1 MNRRSR
7 NEFGSTTGKG
17 FKYNGSWKRKRSNIN
32 GKNGEKV
39 VKPEDLSLLEK
50 RFEEVRIRDEIDEKL
65 GRMKYIEGPEKIG
78 WLTNIQPTLVKSN
91 DWPSGKA
98 GVDLFFIEEDG
109 QTFKTTVLYEPYF
122 YIMCKKNTEF
132 EVEEFLKRR
141 YENLISKIER
151 IEKDDLD
158 MPNHLLGVTRTVVQ
172 LKFRNVKDLLTV
184 RKYLLQVVTR
194 NEKNMEITNAYSE
207 IKIDDN
213 DELNLNSKST
223 NDIVSNIIDIRE
235 YDVPYYIRVAID
247 NNFRVGCWYTVK
259 AEFNQITITP
269 NTDMVLPAEPVV
281 LAFDIETT
289 KSPLKFPDSSIDL
302 VMMISYMIDGQGF
315 LITNREIV
323 SEDILDFE
331 YTPKPEYEGPF
342 IIFNEK
348 DEAALLNRFFEHI
361 IETKPSVFVTYNG
374 DNFDWP
380 FIEAR
385 AKHNGINMYKEIGFY
400 KDETSSCYR
409 SSYAVHMDCLCWV
422 KRDSYLPVGS
432 HGLKAVTT
440 AKLGYNPMEI
450 DPEDMTRFAIEQP
463 QTLSQYSVSD
473 AVATYYL
480 YMKYVHPFIF
490 SLCNI
495 IPLCPDEVLRKG
507 SGTLCESLLMVQAY
521 LAKVIMPNKH
531 IDPAIKMYEGHLLDT
546 ETYVGGHVEALEAG
560 VFRSDLSY
568 DFNLDVSVV
577 DKLIND
583 LDKALKFSIEVEG
596 KQSMDDVLNLEEIRE
611 DIYNKLINLRQ
622 NPIRKEPPLIYHLDV
637 GAMYP
642 NIILTNRLQP
652 DALVSEKDCASCDFN
667 QNGSN
672 CQRRM
677 QWQWRGEC
685 YPGTRAEY
693 NMIKSQLM
701 TEKFPPKIKGGNL
714 RDFSQLN
721 ATEQATLI
729 HKRLGDY
736 CQKVY
741 KRKKETKVVERESI
755 VCQREHPF
763 YVNTVRNFRD
773 RRYEYKG
780 LLKRAKRELSSAMK
794 SGINAEIEKAKKM
807 VVLYD
812 SLQLAHKCILNS
824 FYGYVMRK
832 GSRWYSM
839 EMAGVVC
846 FTGSNII
853 QMARQLVER
862 IGRPLELDTDGIWC
876 ILPKSF
882 PENYIFKFKNDKV
895 HYLSYPCVMLNHLV
909 HDNYTNHQY
918 QTLVNENTYE
928 YQTKSENSIFFEVDG
943 PYRAMILPSSTQED
957 KLLKKRYAVFNPNG
971 SLAELKGFEV
981 KRRGELK
988 LIKIFQ
994 KSLFSNF
1001 LKGDTLEECYASV
1014 AKVADQWLDLLFSKG
1029 KDVGDEELFELISE
1043 NRSMSKSLEEY
1054 GSQKST
1060 SISTARRL
1068 AEFLGDQM
1076 VKDKGLACK
1085 FIISAKPAGYAVSER
1100 AIPVA
1105 IFQAEP
1111 SVKKY
1116 FLKRWLKD
1124 SNLQDF
1130 DIRSI
1135 LDWQYY
1141 LERFGSVIQKLITIP
1156 AAMQKVRNPVP
1167 RIHYPEWLFKRLVTR
1182 DDKLKQHHI
1191 TDMFKVQPKEN
1202 KKLLEENSNS
1212 PESINDQPKSQ
1223 EELIGDMEDMVINE
1237 NNNTQKPKFIPIV
1250 NKKQIVKKRK
1260 SNEENNDD
1268 SMAVDDIYDD
1278 KMEDLGEMPDM
1289 DTDYPAWLE
1298 YMKKKWKRQRINR
1311 MKRRKLQETNGS
1323 SFKSSLN
1330 SGALSSLFQKQN
1342 YAVMSN
1348 CWEILSV
1355 TESEKPGEFRLWV
1368 LVDGRIQMIKLLVP
1382 RIFYVNS
1389 KTPYT
1394 GNEISSGGFEI
1405 DENGNSIENLYSV
1418 KKVNKILP
1426 RSHKNLYLYEFKMP
1440 ENVYKENMK
1449 VISSFISH
1457 PSIEGVYETQIPLL
1471 YRVLIDIGCI
1481 TRVNR
1486 EVVRNIDKG
1495 ISMEYLQPEDVSKRP
1510 YLNDKEALEYIFLYH
1525 TYSDSRHIF
1534 CIYSTDSAKAY
1545 INIVDASQINQMPNM
1560 TKLYSE
1566 KRNAKIKSGEIN
1578 DDNVFRYHEIVDW
1591 QSEIFGDKEKA
1602 FQNIQKILSKYHSER
1617 HKPTVLII
1625 QSFLNQQQLGENIPS
1640 INDFPVVFISSYKRD
1655 NQFPALDWQRP
1666 ICRRIM
1672 SHLFNVNGWLT
1683 ERIALARYA
1692 DIPFCNIEND
1702 YPIFLADIFFSRRLQ
1717 REGMLLW
1724 YSPSSKPDLGSREDD
1739 ENYNSI
1745 DEIENLE
1752 INVPG
1757 MYDQISME
1765 IDLINLAVNTIQ
1777 QANVINEIEGGGTIG
1792 FESSMAQHT
1801 LNDHIAMISNNNN
1814 NNNNNTEMNVD
1825 ENKKDLIQTSMIQVM
1840 DENAIS
1846 AQTFKLFR
1854 TLIISWN
1861 NEVRDKKNRFADMM
1875 IEHFYRWIT
1884 SPSSKLYDPALFN
1897 LIHGIMKKVFM
1908 QLLAEFRNLGLKVIY
1923 ANFRKII
1930 IMSSKTSVANAI
1942 NHMGYVIRTIISKQL
1957 FSGLELNPTQCWDTL
1972 IWMDYAN
1979 FGGMTSL
1986 SPNATID
1993 MVMNKQLRAQCIISQ
2008 WNIKKYLPIAYQML
2022 FDRYFSEYLFSVC
2035 MKKTKEKYNIEEN
2048 DNILTDAENEKEGP
2062 KKNNSKE
2069 EIDFKR
2075 KLISS
2080 GLTRALLEEV
2090 STIHEKYQTSHDTEE
2105 AILYEFPEPPGSYLK
2120 RNNAT
2125 LEFVKYFCYVLSLDK
2140 TVEYSVRVLKRN
2152 LLELIH
2158 IREFSEEAQF
2168 KNPCTSFKL
2177 GQVICEYCNYCRDI
2191 DLCRENEDNESSK
2204 DYHSL
2209 IAKMKKQYNSR
2220 NNSNSDSDDISNDEN
2235 ENINGNVNIMNN
2247 QNQTKKKTNHSI
2259 SNSTVTFWSCPGC
2272 KMEYDPRII
2281 EDRLLEIIQTKA
2293 MAFQLQDLVCTK
2305 CRSLKGDNISSKCH
2319 CGGDYKLYIDY
2330 DEFMVQL
2337 TTFKHIAKYYNMK
2350 LLDEVISNILIINSH

>member
-1 MNRRSR
+1 
-7 NEFGSTTGKG
+7 
-17 FKYNGSWKRKRSNIN
+17 
-32 GKNGEKV
+32 
-39 VKPEDLSLLEK
+39 
-50 RFEEVRIRDEIDEKL
+50 
-65 GRMKYIEGPEKIG
+65 
-78 WLTNIQPTLVKSN
+78 
-91 DWPSGKA
+91 
-98 GVDLFFIEEDG
+98 
-109 QTFKTTVLYEPYF
+109 
-122 YIMCKKNTEF
+122 
-132 EVEEFLKRR
+132 
-141 YENLISKIER
+141 
-151 IEKDDLD
+151 
-158 MPNHLLGVTRTVVQ
+158 
-172 LKFRNVKDLLTV
+172 
-184 RKYLLQVVTR
+184 
-194 NEKNMEITNAYSE
+194 
-207 IKIDDN
+207 
-213 DELNLNSKST
+213 
-223 NDIVSNIIDIRE
+223 
-235 YDVPYYIRVAID
+235 
-247 NNFRVGCWYTVK
+247 
-259 AEFNQITITP
+259 
-269 NTDMVLPAEPVV
+269 
-281 LAFDIETT
+281 
-289 KSPLKFPDSSIDL
+289 
-302 VMMISYMIDGQGF
+302 
-315 LITNREIV
+315 
-323 SEDILDFE
+323 
-331 YTPKPEYEGPF
+331 
-342 IIFNEK
+342 
-348 DEAALLNRFFEHI
+348 
-361 IETKPSVFVTYNG
+361 
-374 DNFDWP
+374 
-380 FIEAR
+380 
-385 AKHNGINMYKEIGFY
+385 
-400 KDETSSCYR
+400 
-409 SSYAVHMDCLCWV
+409 
-422 KRDSYLPVGS
+422 
-432 HGLKAVTT
+432 
-440 AKLGYNPMEI
+440 MEI

-521 LAKVIMPNKH
+521 LAGVIMPNKH
-531 IDPAIKMYEGHLLDT
+531 VDQDIKMYEGHLLDT

-560 VFRSDLSY
+560 VFRSDLPT
-568 DFNLDVSVV
+568 DFNLDTTAI
-577 DKLIND
+577 DKLLNE

-611 DIYNKLINLRQ
+611 DIYNKLINLKK
-622 NPIRKEPPLIYHLDV
+622 NPIRKETPLIYHLDV

-652 DALVSEKDCASCDFN
+652 DALVTEKDCASCDFN
-667 QNGSN
+667 QSGSN
-672 CQRRM
+672 CQRKM
-677 QWQWRGEC
+677 QWCWRGEC
-685 YPGTRAEY
+685 YPGTRAEF

-701 TEKFPPKIKGGNL
+701 TEKFPPKVKGGEQ
-714 RDFSQLN
+714 RDFTQLSSS
-721 ATEQATLI
+721 EQATLI

-741 KRKKETKVVERESI
+741 KRKKETKLVERESI

-780 LLKRAKRELSSAMK
+780 LLKKAKRTLSAAVK
-794 SGINAEIEKAKKM
+794 SGNNTEIEKAKKM

-846 FTGSNII
+846 YTGSHII

-918 QTLVNENTYE
+918 QTLINENTYE
-928 YQTKSENSIFFEVDG
+928 YKVSSENSIFFEVDG
-943 PYRAMILPSSTQED
+943 PYYAMILPSSTQED

-1001 LKGDTLEECYASV
+1001 LKGNTLEECYASV

-1054 GSQKST
+1054 GNQKST
-1060 SISTARRL
+1060 SISTAKRL

-1116 FLKRWLKD
+1116 FLRRWLKD

-1167 RIHYPEWLFKRLVTR
+1167 RIHYPEWLFKRLVSR
-1182 DDKLKQHHI
+1182 DDKLKQYHI
-1191 TDMFKVQPKEN
+1191 TDMFHVKPKVNGNKEIMN
-1202 KKLLEENSNS
+1202 NGDSNS
-1212 PESINDQPKSQ
+1212 SDMN
-1223 EELIGDMEDMVINE
+1223 EEPLKYQTDLIGDMEDMIIDE
-1237 NNNTQKPKFIPIV
+1237 NTDANGRKAKYIPVV
-1250 NKKQIVKKRK
+1250 NKKIISKKKRK
-1260 SNEENNDD
+1260 SDEENDD
-1268 SMAVDDIYDD
+1268 NMTLDDEIDD
-1278 KMEDLGEMPDM
+1278 KMEDLGEMPNM
-1289 DTDYPAWLE
+1289 ETDYGAWLE

-1311 MKRRKLQETNGS
+1311 MKRRKLKESNGLS
-1323 SFKSSLN
+1323 YNHSLN
-1330 SGALSSLFQKQN
+1330 SGTLSSLFQKQTN
-1342 YAVMSN
+1342 VVMSN
-1348 CWEILSV
+1348 YWEILSV

-1368 LVDGRIQMIKLLVP
+1368 LVNNKIQMIKLLVP

-1394 GNEISSGGFEI
+1394 GDEISSGGFQI

-1418 KKVNKILP
+1418 TKVNKILP
-1426 RSHKNLYLYEFKMP
+1426 RSHKSLYLYEFKMP
-1440 ENVYKENMK
+1440 ESVYKENMK

-1486 EVVRNIDKG
+1486 GMVRNIDKG
-1495 ISMEYLQPEDVSKRP
+1495 ISMECLQPEDISKKP
-1510 YLNDKEALEYIFLYH
+1510 YLNDKNVLEYIFLYH
-1525 TYSDSRHIF
+1525 TYADSRHVF
-1534 CIYSTDSAKAY
+1534 CIYSTDTAVAH
-1545 INIVDASQINQMPNM
+1545 INIVDSSQLNQIPNM
-1560 TKLYSE
+1560 HRLYTE
-1566 KRNAKIKSGEIN
+1566 KRNDKMSSGEIN
-1578 DDNVFRYHEIVDW
+1578 DDNIFRYHKIVEW
-1591 QSEIFGDKEKA
+1591 KSEVFDKKEKA
-1602 FQNIQKILSKYHSER
+1602 FQNVQKILSKYQEER
-1617 HKPTVLII
+1617 HNPTVLII
-1625 QSFLNQQQLGENIPS
+1625 QSFLNQQQLNENISS
-1640 INDFPVVFISSYKRD
+1640 INDFPVVYISSYKRD
-1655 NQFPALDWQRP
+1655 NQFPALDWQRS
-1666 ICRRIM
+1666 ICRKIM

-1702 YPIFLADIFFSRRLQ
+1702 CPIFLADIFFSRRLQ
-1717 REGMLLW
+1717 REGMILW
-1724 YSPSSKPDLGSREDD
+1724 YSPSSKPDLGNREDD

-1745 DEIENLE
+1745 DEIENME
-1752 INVPG
+1752 VNVPG
-1757 MYDQISME
+1757 MYDQISIE

-1777 QANVINEIEGGGTIG
+1777 QANVINDIEGGGSIG

-1801 LNDHIAMISNNNN
+1801 LNDHMAMIANNNIVN
-1814 NNNNNTEMNVD
+1814 AEMTGNESESTD
-1825 ENKKDLIQTSMIQVM
+1825 KKDMQQTSMIQIM
-1840 DENAIS
+1840 DENAIL

-1854 TLIISWN
+1854 TLIVSWN

-1884 SPSSKLYDPALFN
+1884 SPSSKLYDPALFS
-1897 LIHGIMKKVFM
+1897 LVHGIMKKVFM
-1908 QLLAEFRNLGLKVIY
+1908 QLLAEFRNLGLKIIY

-1930 IMSSKTSVANAI
+1930 VMSPKVTVANAL
-1942 NHMGYVIRTIISKQL
+1942 NHIGYVIRSTISKQL

-1979 FGGMTSL
+1979 YGGITSL
-1986 SPNATID
+1986 SPNATLD
-1993 MVMNKQLRAQCIISQ
+1993 MVMNQQLRAQHIVSQ

-2022 FDRYFSEYLFSVC
+2022 FDRYFSEYLFSVS
-2035 MKKTKEKYNIEEN
+2035 MNKTKQKYSIDNN
-2048 DNILTDAENEKEGP
+2048 DMAIDIFNETKNDDS
-2062 KKNNSKE
+2062 KKDNNSKKD
-2069 EIDFKR
+2069 IDYKR
-2075 KLISS
+2075 KYISTV
-2080 GLTRALLEEV
+2080 LTRALLEEV
-2090 STIHEKYQTSHDTEE
+2090 SKTHEKYQTTHDTED
-2105 AILYEFPEPPGSYLK
+2105 AILYEFPEPPGTYLK
-2120 RNNAT
+2120 EENAT
-2125 LEFVKYFCYVLSLDK
+2125 LEFIKYFTHVLSLDK
-2140 TVEYSVRVLKRN
+2140 SVEYSVRVLKRN

-2158 IREFSEEAQF
+2158 VREFSEEAKF
-2168 KNPCTSFKL
+2168 KNPCTSYIL

-2191 DLCRENEDNESSK
+2191 DLCRENDDTDNYK
-2204 DYHSL
+2204 DYNAL
-2209 IAKMKKQYNSR
+2209 IAKLKNQYN
-2220 NNSNSDSDDISNDEN
+2220 NDSDENRMINGNNEN
-2235 ENINGNVNIMNN
+2235 ENENGSENN
-2247 QNQTKKKTNHSI
+2247 NNNNSLKK
-2259 SNSTVTFWSCPGC
+2259 SNSQNNSKIVFWSCPEC
-2272 KMEYDPRII
+2272 NMEYDPRVI
-2281 EDRLLEIIQTKA
+2281 EDRLLEIIQNKA
-2293 MAFQLQDLVCTK
+2293 MAFQLQDLVCKK
-2305 CRSLKGDNISSKCH
+2305 CRNLKGDNISEKCH
-2319 CGGDYKLYIDY
+2319 CGGEYKLYIDY
-2330 DEFMVQL
+2330 DEFMIHL
-2337 TTFKHIAKYYNMK
+2337 KTFKHIAQYYNMK
-2350 LLDEVISNILIINSH
+2350 LLDEIISNILIINSH

>member
-1 MNRRSR
+1 
-7 NEFGSTTGKG
+7 
-17 FKYNGSWKRKRSNIN
+17 
-32 GKNGEKV
+32 
-39 VKPEDLSLLEK
+39 
-50 RFEEVRIRDEIDEKL
+50 
-65 GRMKYIEGPEKIG
+65 
-78 WLTNIQPTLVKSN
+78 
-91 DWPSGKA
+91 
-98 GVDLFFIEEDG
+98 
-109 QTFKTTVLYEPYF
+109 
-122 YIMCKKNTEF
+122 
-132 EVEEFLKRR
+132 
-141 YENLISKIER
+141 
-151 IEKDDLD
+151 
-158 MPNHLLGVTRTVVQ
+158 
-172 LKFRNVKDLLTV
+172 
-184 RKYLLQVVTR
+184 
-194 NEKNMEITNAYSE
+194 
-207 IKIDDN
+207 
-213 DELNLNSKST
+213 
-223 NDIVSNIIDIRE
+223 
-235 YDVPYYIRVAID
+235 
-247 NNFRVGCWYTVK
+247 
-259 AEFNQITITP
+259 
-269 NTDMVLPAEPVV
+269 
-281 LAFDIETT
+281 
-289 KSPLKFPDSSIDL
+289 
-302 VMMISYMIDGQGF
+302 
-315 LITNREIV
+315 
-323 SEDILDFE
+323 
-331 YTPKPEYEGPF
+331 
-342 IIFNEK
+342 
-348 DEAALLNRFFEHI
+348 
-361 IETKPSVFVTYNG
+361 
-374 DNFDWP
+374 
-380 FIEAR
+380 
-385 AKHNGINMYKEIGFY
+385 
-400 KDETSSCYR
+400 
-409 SSYAVHMDCLCWV
+409 
-422 KRDSYLPVGS
+422 
-432 HGLKAVTT
+432 
-440 AKLGYNPMEI
+440 
-450 DPEDMTRFAIEQP
+450 
-463 QTLSQYSVSD
+463 
-473 AVATYYL
+473 
-480 YMKYVHPFIF
+480 MKYVHPFIF

-521 LAKVIMPNKH
+521 LAGVIMPNKH
-531 IDPAIKMYEGHLLDT
+531 IDPDIKMYEGHLLDT

-560 VFRSDLSY
+560 VFRSDLPT
-568 DFNLDVSVV
+568 DFNLDTTAI
-577 DKLIND
+577 DKLLNE

-611 DIYNKLINLRQ
+611 DIYNKLMNLKK
-622 NPIRKEPPLIYHLDV
+622 NPIRKETPLIYHLDV

-652 DALVSEKDCASCDFN
+652 DALVTEKDCASCDFN
-667 QNGSN
+667 QSGSN

-677 QWQWRGEC
+677 QWCWRGER

-701 TEKFPPKIKGGNL
+701 TEKFPPKVKGGEP
-714 RDFSQLN
+714 RDFSQLPSS
-721 ATEQATLI
+721 EQASLI

-741 KRKKETKVVERESI
+741 KRKKETKLVERESI

-780 LLKRAKRELSSAMK
+780 LLKKAKRTLSAAVK
-794 SGINAEIEKAKKM
+794 SGNNAEIEKAKKM

-846 FTGSNII
+846 YTGSHII

-918 QTLVNENTYE
+918 QTLINEDTYE

-943 PYRAMILPSSTQED
+943 PYYAMILPSSTQED

-1001 LKGDTLEECYASV
+1001 LKGNTLEECYASV
-1014 AKVADQWLDLLFSKG
+1014 AKIADQWLDLLFSKG

-1060 SISTARRL
+1060 SISTAKRL

-1116 FLKRWLKD
+1116 FLRRWLKD

-1167 RIHYPEWLFKRLVTR
+1167 RIHYPDWLFKRLVTR

-1191 TDMFKVQPKEN
+1191 TDMFQVKPKTN
-1202 KKLLEENSNS
+1202 NLLEGDSNS
-1212 PESINDQPKSQ
+1212 SESNDEPAKSQ
-1223 EELIGDMEDMVINE
+1223 ADLIGDMEDMVIDE
-1237 NNNTQKPKFIPIV
+1237 NTNANIRRPKFTPVV
-1250 NKKQIVKKRK
+1250 NKKQITKKRK
-1260 SNEENNDD
+1260 GDKEKEDD
-1268 SMAVDDIYDD
+1268 MEVDDNIDD

-1289 DTDYPAWLE
+1289 NTDYPAWIE

-1311 MKRRKLQETNGS
+1311 QKRRKLQEANGS
-1323 SFKSSLN
+1323 TFNRSL
-1330 SGALSSLFQKQN
+1330 SGGALSSFFQRQT

-1355 TESEKPGEFRLWV
+1355 TESDKPGEFRLWV
-1368 LVDGRIQMIKLLVP
+1368 LVDNNIQMIKLLVP

-1394 GNEISSGGFEI
+1394 GDEISSGGFEV
-1405 DENGNSIENLYSV
+1405 DSQGNSIENLYSV
-1418 KKVNKILP
+1418 RKVNKILP

-1457 PSIEGVYETQIPLL
+1457 PSIEGVYETQVPLL

-1486 EVVRNIDKG
+1486 EMVRNIDKG
-1495 ISMEYLQPEDVSKRP
+1495 ISMELLQPVEVSKKP
-1510 YLNDKEALEYIFLYH
+1510 YLSEKGSLEYIFLYH
-1525 TYSDSRHIF
+1525 TYTDNRHVI
-1534 CIYSTDSAKAY
+1534 CIYCTDSIKAY
-1545 INIVDASQINQMPNM
+1545 VNIVDVSQLNQMPNM
-1560 TKLYSE
+1560 TRLYNE
-1566 KRNAKIKSGEIN
+1566 KRNDKLSTGEIN
-1578 DDNVFRYHEIVDW
+1578 DDDMIFKYHKIVEW

-1602 FQNIQKILSKYHSER
+1602 FMNVQKILSKYQEER

-1640 INDFPVVFISSYKRD
+1640 INDFPVVHISSYKRD

-1666 ICRRIM
+1666 ICRRFI

-1757 MYDQISME
+1757 MYDQISIE

-1777 QANVINEIEGGGTIG
+1777 QANVINEIEGGGSIG

-1801 LNDHIAMISNNNN
+1801 LNDHMSMIANANANQP
-1814 NNNNNTEMNVD
+1814 EMNEKEGED
-1825 ENKKDLIQTSMIQVM
+1825 GKKMELLPTSMIQIL

-1861 NEVRDKKNRFADMM
+1861 NEVRDKKNRFADIM

-1884 SPSSKLYDPALFN
+1884 SPNAKLYDPALFN

-1930 IMSSKTSVANAI
+1930 VMSPKVSVANAI
-1942 NHMGYVIRTIISKQL
+1942 NHMGYVIRTILSKQL

-1979 FGGMTSL
+1979 YGGMTSL
-1986 SPNATID
+1986 SPNSTLD
-1993 MVMNKQLRAQCIISQ
+1993 MVMNKQLRAQCVVSQ
-2008 WNIKKYLPIAYQML
+2008 WNIKKYLPVAYQML
-2022 FDRYFSEYLFSVC
+2022 FDRYFSEYLFSIG
-2035 MKKTKEKYNIEEN
+2035 MSKTKQKYNVEDGTGELD
-2048 DNILTDAENEKEGP
+2048 DNLGDAKDKEGP
-2062 KKNNSKE
+2062 KKNTIKE
-2069 EIDFKR
+2069 ETDYKR
-2075 KLISS
+2075 KLISTV
-2080 GLTRALLEEV
+2080 LTRALLEEI
-2090 STIHEKYQTSHDTEE
+2090 STTHEKCRASHDTEE
-2105 AILYEFPEPPGSYLK
+2105 SVLYEFPEPPGSYLN
-2120 RNNAT
+2120 RDNPT
-2125 LEFVKYFCYVLSLDK
+2125 LEFIKYFCHVLSLDK
-2140 TVEYSVRVLKRN
+2140 SVEYSVRVLKRN

-2158 IREFSEEAQF
+2158 VREFSDEAKF

-2191 DLCRENEDNESSK
+2191 DLCRENDENSSK
-2204 DYHSL
+2204 DYNEL
-2209 IAKMKKQYNSR
+2209 IEKLKSQYNETT
-2220 NNSNSDSDDISNDEN
+2220 DEN
-2235 ENINGNVNIMNN
+2235 SKNSTNVNETSPVKNTL
-2247 QNQTKKKTNHSI
+2247 TKKKPNNNLRTHSNI
-2259 SNSTVTFWSCPGC
+2259 VFWSCPGC
-2272 KMEYDPRII
+2272 KMEYDPRVI

-2293 MAFQLQDLVCTK
+2293 MAYQLQDLVCKK
-2305 CRSLKGDNISSKCH
+2305 CRNLKGDNISNKCH
-2319 CGGDYKLYIDY
+2319 CGGEYKLFIDY
-2330 DEFMVQL
+2330 DEFMIQL
-2337 TTFKHIAKYYNMK
+2337 NTFKHIAKYYNMK
-2350 LLDEVISNILIINSH
+2350 LLDEIISNLLIINSQ